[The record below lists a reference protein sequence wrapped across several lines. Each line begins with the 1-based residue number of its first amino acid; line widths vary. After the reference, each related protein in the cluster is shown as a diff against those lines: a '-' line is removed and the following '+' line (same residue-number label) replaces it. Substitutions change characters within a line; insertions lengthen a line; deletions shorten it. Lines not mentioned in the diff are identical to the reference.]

1 MMMKKLVIVLL
12 LGIGALSASAQQK
25 FGYLNTQELIVQ
37 MPEYAEAQKKHEVFQ
52 AEQQQKYQSMVTS
65 YQTKETEF
73 QGGQATMT
81 ETEKQMLYTELQTLA
96 QQIQQ
101 YEQTVPQL
109 IQNHQGELIGA
120 IVEKVQNAAKEIGA
134 ENGFIYIFDSNV
146 LLYPGG
152 GEDVTALVKKKLGLL

>member
-1 MMMKKLVIVLL
+1 MMMKRLVIVLL
-12 LGIGALSASAQQK
+12 MGLGTMSATAQQK

-37 MPEYAEAQKKHEVFQ
+37 MPEYAEAQKKHEAFQ
-52 AEQQQKYQSMVTS
+52 QEQQQKYQNMVAS
-65 YQTKETEF
+65 YQAKETEF
-73 QGGQATMT
+73 QDGQTTMT

-109 IQNHQGELIGA
+109 IQNHQSELIGA
-120 IVEKVQNAAKEIGA
+120 IVEKVQNAAKEVGA
-134 ENGFIYIFDSNV
+134 EHGFIYIFDSNV

-152 GEDVTALVKKKLGLL
+152 CEDVTTLVKKKLGLL